1 MTSYLSRDLQL
12 DDDDDFRFEFVD
24 GNVLVVDHIL
34 FEPLV
39 GRIEVQEHLFSN
51 HRSMK
56 YNFIIYE
63 NASWGLKYHL
73 GNYLGLFFTLFHS
86 LKSFV
91 MKLLAKVDMIIKLS
105 FRNISSKLNLTYHI
119 FRLADVV
126 AAVFPVEVVDI

>member
-63 NASWGLKYHL
+63 NAS
-73 GNYLGLFFTLFHS
+73 
-86 LKSFV
+86 
-91 MKLLAKVDMIIKLS
+91 
-105 FRNISSKLNLTYHI
+105 
-119 FRLADVV
+119 
-126 AAVFPVEVVDI
+126 